1 MSNIAG
7 GQFRLT
13 CGQIGAGKSYL
24 YAKLVEEEA
33 KKSGKYQHIYSNIRA
48 HAELAEGVTLMPDS
62 WEDCEPDSL
71 IIIDEV
77 QMHEKF
83 SKHFSTRRDQEIA
96 GLTMIRHKR
105 QDIWM
110 ISPNPALINSD
121 VRNLVNQYFW
131 LEPVGKK
138 TTKCFCFDKVY
149 MNVTKSIKEKNAY
162 DTFSYSIEE
171 KYYKLY
177 KSTQD
182 GQASGRNFNVNI
194 KLISFLF
201 GLAVVCLVIAGLVF
215 FLMKGTKSKVDEMQ
229 TQETKN
235 APKQESNMTNG
246 LGVLPKTGTE
256 QDISVECR
264 KGVNVDKPECV
275 KYFNTLTE
283 NRMSVGE
290 ANVEYNPSKP
300 FDQDDIQQVVS
311 KSYQVTAKPVFSGCM
326 LKNGRYI
333 AYTQQGTIL
342 KDVSQVDC
350 KRLIKDN
357 DRPFN
362 YFQDNSNGNN
372 LSVGSNSLSVDS
384 VGHSYGTGKVEFPR
398 DLEQANNQVEP
409 HLQAKT
415 TNGANDLVGFNNA
428 F

>member
-24 YAKLVEEEA
+24 YVKQVEEEA
-33 KKSGKYQHIYSNIRA
+33 KKSGKYQHIYSNIRG
-48 HAELAEGVTLMPDS
+48 HAELAEGITRMPES

-201 GLAVVCLVIAGLVF
+201 GLAVVCLIIVGLVF
-215 FLMKGTKSKVDEMQ
+215 FLMKGTKTKVDALQ
-229 TQETKN
+229 NQETKS
-235 APKQESNMTNG
+235 AAKEKPSMTNG
-246 LGVLPKTGTE
+246 MGVLPTAVTE
-256 QDISVECR
+256 HDMSIECR
-264 KGVNVDKPECV
+264 KAVNVENPECV
-275 KYFNTLTE
+275 KWFNDLTHSKG
-283 NRMSVGE
+283 SVSGSDINQTV
-290 ANVEYNPSKP
+290 AYNPETP
-300 FDQDDIQQVVS
+300 FNADFHADIT
-311 KSYQVTAKPVFSGCM
+311 YEVTAKPVFSGCT
-326 LKNGRYI
+326 KFNGQYI
-333 AYTQQGTIL
+333 AYTQQGTKL
-342 KDVSQVDC
+342 KVSESDC
-350 KRLIKDN
+350 KKLIDDG

-362 YFQDNSNGNN
+362 YFAQQSQNQLVVNESR
-372 LSVGSNSLSVDS
+372 SSDS
-384 VGHSYGTGKVEFPR
+384 I
-398 DLEQANNQVEP
+398 L
-409 HLQAKT
+409 
-415 TNGANDLVGFNNA
+415 
-428 F
+428 

>member
-1 MSNIAG
+1 MSKIAG

-24 YAKLVEEEA
+24 YVKQVEEEA

-48 HAELAEGVTLMPDS
+48 HSELAEGVTLMPES
-62 WEDCEPDSL
+62 WEDCEADSL

-83 SKHFSTRRDQEIA
+83 SKHFSTRRDGEIA

-110 ISPNPALINSD
+110 ISPQPTLVNKD
-121 VRNLVNQYFW
+121 VRDLVNQYFW
-131 LEPVGKK
+131 LEPVGSE

-149 MNVTKSIKEKNAY
+149 VNMTKSIKEKNAY
-162 DTFSYSIEE
+162 DTFTYTIQE
-171 KYYKLY
+171 KYYNLY
-177 KSTQD
+177 KSTID
-182 GQASGRNFNVNI
+182 GKASGRNFNLNI
-194 KLISFLF
+194 KLISFVF
-201 GLAVVCLVIAGLVF
+201 GLVIVCLIIGGLV
-215 FLMKGTKSKVDEMQ
+215 LYLLKDTKTKVQDMQ
-229 TQETKN
+229 NIENKN
-235 APKQESNMTNG
+235 NDKKEDNDMS
-246 LGVLPKTGTE
+246 LGVLPVTG
-256 QDISVECR
+256 DLSIECR
-264 KGVNVDKPECV
+264 KGINVDKPEC
-275 KYFNTLTE
+275 KQWFE
-283 NRMSVGE
+283 NLSKNNGSALGSDRNYEVS
-290 ANVEYNPSKP
+290 YNPNEP
-300 FDQDDIQQVVS
+300 FEQQEIQKTVR
-311 KSYQVTAKPVFSGCM
+311 YEVTSKPVFSGCM

-342 KDVSQVDC
+342 KDVSQDDC
-350 KRLIKDN
+350 KRLIKNN

-384 VGHSYGTGKVEFPR
+384 LGHSYGTGKVEFPR